1 MNNDGDMAEKHN
13 DQRDAPVIYIFTVVP
28 YNQLQ
33 AFSFKTRTTDNVI
46 LSEGLRWKDLY
57 KN

>member
-13 DQRDAPVIYIFTVVP
+13 DQRDAPVIYIFTVP
-28 YNQLQ
+28 NNQFQ